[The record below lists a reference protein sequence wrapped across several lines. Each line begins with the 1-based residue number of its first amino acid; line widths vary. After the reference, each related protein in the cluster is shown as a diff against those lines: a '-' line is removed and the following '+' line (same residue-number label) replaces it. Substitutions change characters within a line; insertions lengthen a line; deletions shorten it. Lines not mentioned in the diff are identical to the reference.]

1 MVRLIRL
8 SSSDYEPELSRAPE
22 ANARLT
28 SMAGVA
34 LFVLLAAL
42 GFTII
47 GIHRLIT
54 AHAFIGLLLLGPLAV
69 KMGSTGWRFLRYYA
83 GDEAYVRAG
92 PPQPLLRMLAPFVA
106 LTTIAVFGSGIGLLL
121 VKPASEAPLVA
132 VHKASFVL
140 WFVVMTVHVLAYA
153 PRAARRALADLARR
167 GPADVIANRP
177 VRLLVV
183 ATSLAAGVALGVA
196 GIGWIH
202 PWASWF
208 ASRQGF
214 DR

>member
-1 MVRLIRL
+1 
-8 SSSDYEPELSRAPE
+8 
-22 ANARLT
+22 
-28 SMAGVA
+28 MAGAA

-42 GFTII
+42 GLTIL

-69 KMGSTGWRFLRYYA
+69 KLCSTGWRFVRYYA

-92 PPQPLLRMLAPFVA
+92 APQPLLRVLAPFVA

-121 VKPASEAPLVA
+121 VKPGSDSPLVA

-140 WFVVMTVHVLAYA
+140 WFVFMTVHVLAYA
-153 PRAARRALADLARR
+153 PRAARRTLADLTGR
-167 GPADVIANRP
+167 GPADIISNRP
-177 VRLLVV
+177 VRLLIV
-183 ATSLAAGVALGVA
+183 TISLAAGLGLGVA

-202 PWASWF
+202 PWATWF
-208 ASRQGF
+208 ASGRGF